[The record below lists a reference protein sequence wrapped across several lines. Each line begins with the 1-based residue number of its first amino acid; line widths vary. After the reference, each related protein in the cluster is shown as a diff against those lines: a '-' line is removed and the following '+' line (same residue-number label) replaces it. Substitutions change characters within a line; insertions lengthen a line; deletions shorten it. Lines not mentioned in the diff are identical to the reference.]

1 MENLELGR
9 PLPMGVQKAS
19 SALQIAGNIGFWVQL
34 VLGVFAAALLL
45 LSVAGLAG
53 QGKST
58 VGTGFS
64 IFCAMGGV
72 IALSISIVL
81 CFRYKRIAQLMRVA
95 DPERRPKRT
104 ATLQLIKFG
113 TLTNLTGMFLS
124 ILGAEAFVGIIW
136 RKLSNVPQGASVYD
150 TLQLVTPNEILL
162 VLANTHTILCH
173 VVGLA
178 ITLWL
183 LERLSKSQSSS

>member
-1 MENLELGR
+1 MERSELGHPISSR
-9 PLPMGVQKAS
+9 VQKAS
-19 SALQIAGNIGFWVQL
+19 NTLQIAGNVGFWLQL

-45 LSVAGLAG
+45 LSSAGLAG

-58 VGTGFS
+58 TGTGLS
-64 IFCAMGGV
+64 LFCAAAGV
-72 IALSISIVL
+72 VALAISVVL
-81 CFRYKRIAQLMRVA
+81 CFRYKRIAQLMRVL
-95 DPERRPKRT
+95 DGEQRPKKKN
-104 ATLQLIKFG
+104 TLQLVKFG
-113 TLTNLTGMFLS
+113 LLTNLAGISLAV
-124 ILGAEAFVGIIW
+124 LGAEAFVGIIW

-150 TLQLVTPNEILL
+150 TRELVTPNEILL

-183 LERLSKSQSSS
+183 LDRLNNE